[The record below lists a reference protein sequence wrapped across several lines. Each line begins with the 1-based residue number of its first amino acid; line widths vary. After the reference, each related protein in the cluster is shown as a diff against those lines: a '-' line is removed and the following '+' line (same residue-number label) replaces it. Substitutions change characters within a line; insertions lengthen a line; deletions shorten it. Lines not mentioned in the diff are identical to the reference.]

1 MTYRR
6 ENVAETFVDNMVQL
20 DERLIKKLRDPLPLE
35 MSVDDEN
42 LFQAAE
48 KCHICM
54 QESGAD
60 RVRDHCHV
68 TGKFRGAAHNTCN
81 LNLKQ
86 REFIPVFF
94 HN

>member
-1 MTYRR
+1 
-6 ENVAETFVDNMVQL
+6 
-20 DERLIKKLRDPLPLE
+20 

-86 REFIPVFF
+86 RELIPVFF

>member
-1 MTYRR
+1 MLLKRLLITW
-6 ENVAETFVDNMVQL
+6 
-20 DERLIKKLRDPLPLE
+20 LIKKLRDPLPLE

-68 TGKFRGAAHNTCN
+68 TGKFRGAAHNTCKP
-81 LNLKQ
+81 LEK
-86 REFIPVFF
+86 
-94 HN
+94 

>member
-6 ENVAETFVDNMVQL
+6 ENVAETFVDYMVQL

-68 TGKFRGAAHNTCN
+68 TGKF
-81 LNLKQ
+81 
-86 REFIPVFF
+86 
-94 HN
+94 

>member
-1 MTYRR
+1 
-6 ENVAETFVDNMVQL
+6 MVQL

-68 TGKFRGAAHNTCN
+68 TGKF
-81 LNLKQ
+81 
-86 REFIPVFF
+86 
-94 HN
+94 

>member
-1 MTYRR
+1 
-6 ENVAETFVDNMVQL
+6 MVQL

-81 LNLKQ
+81 LNLKR

>member
-1 MTYRR
+1 
-6 ENVAETFVDNMVQL
+6 MVQL
-20 DERLIKKLRDPLPLE
+20 TERLIKKLRDPLPLE
-35 MSVDDEN
+35 MSADDEN

-86 REFIPVFF
+86 RELIPVFF